1 MYKNEHCQLCGR
13 PGHIAKICWSL
24 PNQSV
29 NDEDLPQA
37 LAALTMDTSV
47 PDVEWT
53 TDTGASNHMTA
64 NSGML
69 QNLKKY
75 VGHDSVFIGDGSHLK
90 IDAVGDVVVSD
101 GTSNRSNHNSGST

>member
-1 MYKNEHCQLCGR
+1 
-13 PGHIAKICWSL
+13 
-24 PNQSV
+24 
-29 NDEDLPQA
+29 
-37 LAALTMDTSV
+37 
-47 PDVEWT
+47 
-53 TDTGASNHMTA
+53 MTA

-101 GTSNRSNHNSGST
+101 GKNDLCFRDVLHVPL